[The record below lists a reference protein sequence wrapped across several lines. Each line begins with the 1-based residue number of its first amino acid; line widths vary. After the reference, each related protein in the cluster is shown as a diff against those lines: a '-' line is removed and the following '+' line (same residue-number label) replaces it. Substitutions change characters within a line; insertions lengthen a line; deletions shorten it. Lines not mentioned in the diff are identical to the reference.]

1 MKRVLITQKVPDE
14 ALALLQGRAELVFSP
29 SPDEKTVAGLIA
41 DCDAVL
47 VRTATKL
54 GRQTLSSAGKMKLI
68 SRTGTGVDNVDVES
82 ATDNGIIVCNTP
94 SANTKSVAEH
104 TVTLMF
110 SLLKQ
115 IVKLNK
121 ETKSGNWSSRDTDT
135 GTDLNGKNLGLVGFG
150 RIGQMV
156 AKMTSV
162 FGMKIHFFDPVMT
175 DMAVNKDYVCH
186 KELNSLLSSCD
197 ILSLHLPLIKSTR
210 NIIGSDEIALMKKG
224 SYIINTSRGGL
235 INEEAL
241 IEGINSGQL
250 RGAGLDVFED
260 EPVKKDNPLCK
271 VDNIIM
277 TPHAAALTPECK
289 LNVAVEAVR
298 NILDFLDNGKPSSVV
313 NPEVLDKD

>member
-1 MKRVLITQKVPDE
+1 MKKVLISQKVPDQ
-14 ALALLQGRAELVFSP
+14 ALALFKGRAELVFSP
-29 SPDEKTVAGLIA
+29 APDENTVAGLIA
-41 DCDAVL
+41 DCDAIL

-54 GRQTLSSAGKMKLI
+54 GRETLSNAGKMKLI
-68 SRTGTGVDNVDVES
+68 SRTGTGVDNVDVAA

-121 ETKSGNWSSRDTDT
+121 ETKSGNWSSRDSDT
-135 GTDLNGKNLGLVGFG
+135 GTDLNGKNLGLIGFG
-150 RIGQMV
+150 RIGQTV
-156 AKMTSV
+156 AKMASA
-162 FGMKIHFFDPVMT
+162 FGMKIHFFDPVM
-175 DMAVNKDYVCH
+175 KDLVVDAHYVCH
-186 KELNSLLSSCD
+186 EELNDLIANCD
-197 ILSLHLPLIKSTR
+197 ILSLHLPLIESTR
-210 NIIGSDEIALMKKG
+210 NMIGSDEIALMKKG

-235 INEEAL
+235 INETAL

-260 EPVKKDNPLCK
+260 EPVKKDNPVCRAE
-271 VDNIIM
+271 NIIM

-289 LNVAVEAVR
+289 LNVAIEAVR
-298 NILDFLDNGKPSSVV
+298 NILDFLESGKPSSVV
-313 NPEVLDKD
+313 NPAVLNKD